1 MAGNRCDKK
10 LQMLLP
16 QKLIPDV
23 LKSLHD
29 HPTSAHLGVTK
40 TLLKVRDRFYW
51 PGQRRDVEDWCR
63 TCQECS
69 SRKSPSRHYLASN
82 QALLICVWAENRAW
96 YTLSAHVPTFLFKIH
111 KLKRFTS
118 LKGCDAFIIIRS
130 RTGGTAEGM
139 AEKIKMASSSS

>member
-1 MAGNRCDKK
+1 MSTISSSNDNIWSPHWSKEELQTAQQEDPDLKIVAQWLKTKMPSNFPHHASRNVQTLWTQRQQLVLRDGVLYREWLDIPGNRCDKK

-51 PGQRRDVEDWCR
+51 PGQR
-63 TCQECS
+63 T
-69 SRKSPSRHYLASN
+69 
-82 QALLICVWAENRAW
+82 NRCGR
-96 YTLSAHVPTFLFKIH
+96 LV
-111 KLKRFTS
+111 
-118 LKGCDAFIIIRS
+118 
-130 RTGGTAEGM
+130 
-139 AEKIKMASSSS
+139 